1 MPIHLVLADDHP
13 VVLDGLRHLFHQEHD
28 IQVLACCR
36 DGEEVLRTVRQH
48 RPDILILDIRMP
60 KKDGLAVLR
69 EMHQEKLPTRV
80 VLLTAGLD
88 DDEVIAAMRLGVGG
102 VILKEMAPH
111 LLVQCVRK
119 VHAGDHWLEKYSVGR
134 ALEKMLRREAGAR
147 EISKILTP
155 REIEIVR
162 LAARGLP
169 NKDIANTLSISEG
182 TVKTHLHKSYEK
194 LHVDNRVALLR
205 YVQEK
210 GLL

>member
-1 MPIHLVLADDHP
+1 MPIRLVLADDHP
-13 VVLDGLRHLFHQEHD
+13 VMLDGLQNLFQQEAD

-36 DGEEVLRTVRQH
+36 DGEETLRSVHQH
-48 RPDILILDIRMP
+48 RPDVLILDIRMP
-60 KKDGLAVLR
+60 KKDGLAVL
-69 EMHQEKLPTRV
+69 QEIQQEQLPTRV
-80 VLLTAGLD
+80 VLLTAGMN
-88 DDEVIAAMRLGVGG
+88 DDEVLEAMRLGVGG

-119 VHAGDHWLEKYSVGR
+119 VHAGDRWLEKYSVGR

-147 EISKILTP
+147 EIRKLLTP

-169 NKDIANTLSISEG
+169 NKEIASKLSISEG
-182 TVKTHLHKSYEK
+182 TVKSHLHNSYEK
-194 LHVDNRVALLR
+194 LHVDNRMALLR
-205 YVQEK
+205 YLQDK